1 MNDNRNE
8 TRLSDGLPAVAVA
21 VAVAVARE
29 GRHHFWL
36 ESVLMGE
43 V

>member
-8 TRLSDGLPAVAVA
+8 TRLSDGLPTVA

-29 GRHHFWL
+29 GRRHFWL